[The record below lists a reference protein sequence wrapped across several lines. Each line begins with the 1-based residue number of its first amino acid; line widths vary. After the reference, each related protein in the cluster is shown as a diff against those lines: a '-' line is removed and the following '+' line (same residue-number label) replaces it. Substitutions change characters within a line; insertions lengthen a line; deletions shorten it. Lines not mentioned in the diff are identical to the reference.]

1 MQMDNKGWNGQK
13 ASFTE
18 ATSNSEYQHVSLCSF
33 SISFPFSLLLP
44 IFPSILQVVLV
55 TEMARRLISVT
66 GQWAS
71 DCQFNRLCILVGSL
85 RIEAHSLWLTGLHS
99 EALRGVPLTTTAFL
113 CKKVVF
119 HKGLTQSHTHTHS
132 YTHTH
137 AHNSV
142 HSDMT
147 MKNEIRWWWCDK
159 INIEHLGMFHITT
172 VDKIR

>member
-1 MQMDNKGWNGQK
+1 MDNKGWSVQK

-71 DCQFNRLCILVGSL
+71 DCRLNRLCILVGSL
-85 RIEAHSLWLTGLHS
+85 RIGALSLWLTGPHS
-99 EALRGVPLTTTAFL
+99 EALWGVPRHHHCIPVQKSGLSQRINTTTH
-113 CKKVVF
+113 C
-119 HKGLTQSHTHTHS
+119 THTL
-132 YTHTH
+132 THIPI
-137 AHNSV
+137 
-142 HSDMT
+142 
-147 MKNEIRWWWCDK
+147 IR
-159 INIEHLGMFHITT
+159 NTET
-172 VDKIR
+172 